1 MTTTSRPKTL
11 RELSGLPTTPPS
23 LAEAVLVIID
33 AQREYLD
40 GGLPLDGI
48 DEALDNIEQ
57 LLARSRQLNGKV
69 VHVVHQGRP
78 GSTFDPE
85 QGGRIIDRVAP
96 RENEPVIAKTLPN
109 SFTAEEFRSVIA
121 GFGDRPLVLAGFM
134 THMCISATARAA
146 LDAGLAATLAGD
158 ACATR
163 PLPSATTDSVIS
175 AETIHEIALS
185 ELADRFAIVA
195 RTADIT

>member
-1 MTTTSRPKTL
+1 MTTASRPKTL
-11 RELSGLPTTPPS
+11 RELSGLSMTPPS
-23 LAEAVLVIID
+23 LADAVLVVID

-40 GGLPLDGI
+40 GRLPLDGI
-48 DEALDNIEQ
+48 DRALDNIEQ
-57 LLARSRQLNGKV
+57 LLTRSRQLNGKV
-69 VHVVHQGRP
+69 VHVVHRGRP

-85 QGGRIIDRVAP
+85 QGGRIIDQVAP
-96 RENEPVIAKTLPN
+96 LEGEPVIAKTLPN
-109 SFTAEEFRSVIA
+109 AFTAEEFRTAMA

-146 LDAGLAATLAGD
+146 LDAGLAATVASD

-163 PLPSATTDSVIS
+163 PLPSATTDSVIP
-175 AETIHEIALS
+175 AETIHDIALS

-195 RTADIT
+195 RTADIN